1 MLRVRHALLFQALFL
16 LLSAPAPATEIACRG
31 AVCERGG
38 TRPLRA
44 SPAELRR
51 VKRELLSELGLG
63 PEHACLYQLDHRL
76 PLVLGG
82 GSGRDNLVLQEI
94 GAARRKDQ
102 LERRLGCLVCA
113 GALDLD
119 DARAAILDD
128 WQAAWWRFMPLRCS
142 WRAIRRQ
149 R

>member
-1 MLRVRHALLFQALFL
+1 MRRVRHALLFQALIL
-16 LLSAPAPATEIACRG
+16 LLSGAAPAAANAGTG
-31 AVCERGG
+31 SVCERGG

-44 SPAELRR
+44 SRAELRR
-51 VKRELLSELGLG
+51 VKREMLAELGLG
-63 PEHACLYQLDHRL
+63 HEHAVLYQLDHRL

-102 LERRLGCLVCA
+102 IERRLGCLVCA

-142 WRAIRRQ
+142 WRRVHAR
-149 R
+149 